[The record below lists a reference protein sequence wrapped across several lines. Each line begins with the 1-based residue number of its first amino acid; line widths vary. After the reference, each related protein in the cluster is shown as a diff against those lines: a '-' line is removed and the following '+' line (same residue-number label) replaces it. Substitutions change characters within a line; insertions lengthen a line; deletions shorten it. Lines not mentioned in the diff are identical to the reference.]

1 MTLKKVMGLSSVM
14 EAEFLHFLV
23 TIAIKCSIL
32 CPYDA
37 SHDESNLIVAA
48 RLLRELIKV
57 ERFGTVFHLI
67 VHGKKVFR
75 SSIDR
80 TLDTILVHVQSQI
93 AVDNENQKSSN
104 LFSGK
109 HLKEVKKLKSD
120 NEKSLTMVTLLK
132 SSLHR

>member
-1 MTLKKVMGLSSVM
+1 MTLKKVMGMSSVM
-14 EAEFLHFLV
+14 EAELLHFLV
-23 TIAIKCSIL
+23 TIAIKCSISCL
-32 CPYDA
+32 DT
-37 SHDESNLIVAA
+37 SSDESNLIIAA

-80 TLDTILVHVQSQI
+80 TLDTILVHVQGQI
-93 AVDNENQKSSN
+93 TATNDTQKTSN
-104 LFSGK
+104 LFSEK
-109 HLKEVKKLKSD
+109 HLKEIKKLRSN
-120 NEKSLTMVTLLK
+120 NEKSLAMVTLLK